1 MGRSFES
8 LGCVNVSAV
17 NSQGTVTPM
26 GQGGGGDLSEPYLPF
41 TSSIPFIRG
50 GTNNFDNVKCQ

>member
-17 NSQGTVTPM
+17 KSQGTVTPM
-26 GQGGGGDLSEPYLPF
+26 GQGGGGDLSEPYLQF

-50 GTNNFDNVKCQ
+50 GTNNLIM